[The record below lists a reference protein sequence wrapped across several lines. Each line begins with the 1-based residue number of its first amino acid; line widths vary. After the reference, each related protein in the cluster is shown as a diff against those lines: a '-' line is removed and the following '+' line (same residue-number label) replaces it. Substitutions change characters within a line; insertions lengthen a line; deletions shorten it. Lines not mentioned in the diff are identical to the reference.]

1 MTTTTIERVQ
11 ELLDAV
17 LQDTTDEEARFKLR
31 TAIQLLEAIEENHGQ
46 ANEVL
51 ENLEIGAETRDRL
64 ADLGYLE

>member
-1 MTTTTIERVQ
+1 MTTTVERIH

-31 TAIQLLEAIEENHGQ
+31 TAIQLLEVIEENHGQ

-51 ENLEIGAETRDRL
+51 ENLEIGTETRDRL
-64 ADLGYLE
+64 VQLGYLE

>member
-1 MTTTTIERVQ
+1 MTTTVERIQ

-31 TAIQLLEAIEENHGQ
+31 TAIQLLEVIEENHGQ

-51 ENLEIGAETRDRL
+51 ENLEIETETRDRL
-64 ADLGYLE
+64 VQLGYLE